1 MNTTRINQYKRRKDD
16 GVCVSLSSKMLALV
30 TAVTFAIIF
39 PTGISFPL
47 HHSSLISSSGGSGIV
62 IPSTQQH
69 RVPLKKDLLGFTTRT
84 KRREVKNKSLIIQLY
99 GKSKSIIEEGRI
111 SSNESSKTKYSK
123 NEQLLLQ
130 ELNQLRNQ
138 IIQSSKQR
146 KENSFSNESIDDDDG
161 NNDDAYYSNQKK
173 KLIQMMNILQA
184 FQSDT
189 LSKQKQNKSIY
200 IDASR
205 IIDNTLRH
213 CTNEAL
219 QLYSNKRNNNRET
232 DNDTIHLR
240 QHSTMLW
247 KQVQFGLEVMDL
259 QFSSSSSTT
268 MATKASKI
276 DSKTNHT
283 SRKNVK
289 ILSSPYDAIPQS
301 VCLQALKALNVLLQK
316 KSNNKNS
323 RNNNEYPIVF
333 NSDNPQIQQS
343 NAAFRILQRLCTG
356 NGVRTNSSSL
366 INDNNGDKSNNKS
379 SKQSQPRSKSSVKVQ
394 INLDERDFNMVL
406 NGFVN
411 TNQMI
416 QAHRVIALQVRTKHA
431 PPLSP
436 ITYSI
441 LIKGY
446 GNLNDVNSVDL
457 CMRQCSDHGIKPDI
471 IMYNSLI
478 DAYINCD
485 EIELAH
491 DVFKFLTK
499 NGLTR
504 FNFGSE
510 KKPYLLYGQDASNMS
525 INADEEEEVVIPTP
539 NVRTYNTMLKGF
551 VKHGDI
557 KQAMKLSD
565 EMKQAKLWDDI
576 TTNTL
581 VSAAIAVSDF
591 ELAESILNSHTN
603 YSGKNKGLWRGKIQQ
618 HPNVEAYTELLDG
631 YAKANSLN
639 KALSVLKLMR
649 ERGVNP
655 NEYSYTCMIGAL
667 AKAQKIDQAKKLLE
681 FMEISDGIPPSII
694 TYNAF
699 LTGMLE
705 KYILDDRRSS
715 HSSLTAS
722 TEDIKFNMRVDEAI
736 QIFEIVMQKPNLY
749 PNDITAATM
758 VDALSR
764 CKPPRL
770 DEAKELIVE
779 LGNKGLVLSSNQRVC
794 TALIRACTNSLDLDG
809 IENAYSNLQ
818 NPDTIS
824 FNSLIDGYCRCG
836 KVKKGLEAMADNN
849 DLYRDGGKYITPDVV
864 TYTILISA
872 VLRIGT
878 SAASS
883 RALLLYNEMKSIW
896 EIIPDQ
902 ALVDM

>member
-1 MNTTRINQYKRRKDD
+1 MNARRINQYKRRKEDA
-16 GVCVSLSSKMLALV
+16 GVSLSLSSKMLALV
-30 TAVTFAIIF
+30 TFAIIF
-39 PTGISFPL
+39 PMVISFPL
-47 HHSSLISSSGGSGIV
+47 HHSSSGSGIV
-62 IPSTQQH
+62 TPSTQQD
-69 RVPLKKDLLGFTTRT
+69 RVVPSKKDLGFTRT
-84 KRREVKNKSLIIQLY
+84 SRRKANKSLIIQLY
-99 GKSKSIIEEGRI
+99 GKSKSVIEEGRI
-111 SSNESSKTKYSK
+111 SSNKSLKTKYSK

-130 ELNQLRNQ
+130 DLNQLRNQ

-146 KENSFSNESIDDDDG
+146 KENSFNNKHIDDDE
-161 NNDDAYYSNQKK
+161 YYSNQKK
-173 KLIQMMNILQA
+173 KLIQMMNILQS

-189 LSKQKQNKSIY
+189 LSKQKQNKSIH

-213 CTNEAL
+213 CTNEAF
-219 QLYSNKRNNNRET
+219 QLYSNKKNNNRET
-232 DNDTIHLR
+232 DN
-240 QHSTMLW
+240 STMIW

-259 QFSSSSSTT
+259 QFSSSTSKTV
-268 MATKASKI
+268 ATNASKI
-276 DSKTNHT
+276 ESKTQHI
-283 SRKNVK
+283 SRKKFK
-289 ILSSPYDAIPQS
+289 ILSSPYDTIPQS
-301 VCLQALKALNVLLQK
+301 VCLQTLKALNVFLQ
-316 KSNNKNS
+316 KNS
-323 RNNNEYPIVF
+323 RKNTEYPLIF
-333 NSDNPQIQQS
+333 TSDNPQIQQS

-356 NGVRTNSSSL
+356 NGVRTNSSSV
-366 INDNNGDKSNNKS
+366 IYDKSNNKS
-379 SKQSQPRSKSSVKVQ
+379 PKQSQPRSKSPVNVQ

-457 CMRQCSDHGIKPDI
+457 CMRQCNDHGIKPDI

-491 DVFKFLTK
+491 NVFKFLTK

-504 FNFGSE
+504 SG
-510 KKPYLLYGQDASNMS
+510 KKPYLLCGQDDSNIS
-525 INADEEEEVVIPTP
+525 INGDEEQEVVIPTP

-551 VKHGDI
+551 VKNGDI
-557 KQAMKLSD
+557 KKAMKLSE
-565 EMKQAKLWDDI
+565 EMKQANLWDDI

-581 VSAAIAVSDF
+581 VSAAIAACEF
-591 ELAESILNSHTN
+591 ELAESILTNHTN
-603 YSGKNKGLWRGKIQQ
+603 YSGNNQGLRRGKVKQ

-639 KALSVLKLMR
+639 KALSILKLMR

-667 AKAQKIDQAKKLLE
+667 AKAQKINQAKKLLE
-681 FMEISDGIPPSII
+681 FMEISDGISPGII

-715 HSSLTAS
+715 PSSLSAS
-722 TEDIKFNMRVDEAI
+722 AEDIKINHRVDEAI
-736 QIFEIVMQKPNLY
+736 QMFETVMQKPHLY

-770 DEAKELIVE
+770 DEAKELILE
-779 LGNKGLVLSSNQRVC
+779 LDSKGLVLSSNQRIC
-794 TALIRACTNSLDLDG
+794 TALIRACTNALDLDG
-809 IENAYSNLQ
+809 IESAYSNLQ

-836 KVKKGLEAMADNN
+836 KIKKGLEAMADNN
-849 DLYRDGGKYITPDVV
+849 DLYRGEGKYITPDVV

-896 EIIPDQ
+896 GIIPDQ